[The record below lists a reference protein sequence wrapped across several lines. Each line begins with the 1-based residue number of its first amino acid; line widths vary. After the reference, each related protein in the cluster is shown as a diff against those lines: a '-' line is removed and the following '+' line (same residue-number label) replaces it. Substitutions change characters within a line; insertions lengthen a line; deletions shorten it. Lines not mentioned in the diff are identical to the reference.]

1 MTKISSVRT
10 KTSWNVTKEV
20 SDAIE
25 LCKRNPTKMAT
36 IQVPNTTVRLACE
49 LMLNEVS
56 MFEEAACR
64 VTVEMATVH

>member
-25 LCKRNPTKMAT
+25 LCKRHPNKMAI
-36 IQVPNTTVRLACE
+36 IQVPNLTVRLACE

>member
-1 MTKISSVRT
+1 MTKISNVRT

-20 SDAIE
+20 NDAIE
-25 LCKRNPTKMAT
+25 LCKRNPNKMAI
-36 IQVPNTTVRLACE
+36 IQVPNLTVRLAAE
-49 LMLNEVS
+49 MMLNEVS

>member
-1 MTKISSVRT
+1 MKKISSVRT

-25 LCKRNPTKMAT
+25 LCKRNPNKLAI
-36 IQVPNTTVRLACE
+36 IQVHRYTVRLAAQ
-49 LMLNEVS
+49 LMWNEVT
-56 MFEEAACR
+56 MFDEGACR

>member
-1 MTKISSVRT
+1 MKKISSVRT
-10 KTSWNVTKEV
+10 KTRWNVTKEV

-25 LCKRNPTKMAT
+25 LCKRNPNKLAI
-36 IQVPNTTVRLACE
+36 IQVPNYTVRLAAE

>member
-1 MTKISSVRT
+1 MKRISSVRT

-25 LCKRNPTKMAT
+25 LCKKHPNKMAT

-56 MFEEAACR
+56 KFEETECR
-64 VTVEMATVH
+64 VTAEMATVH